1 MVMTQSQLIITVAML
16 MLGTVITR
24 FLPFAVFSEN
34 KETPKF
40 VAYLGKFLPSAVF
53 GMLIVYCLKDVSIL
67 QGSHGLPELIAI
79 LLTAGVHL
87 WKRQMLVS
95 IAVGT
100 IGYMLLIHFVF

>member
-1 MVMTQSQLIITVAML
+1 MVMTQTQLIITIAMC

-24 FLPFAVFSEN
+24 FLPFAVFNEN

-40 VAYLGKFLPSAVF
+40 VAYLGKYLPSAVF
-53 GMLIVYCLKDVSIL
+53 GMLIVYCLKDVSVL

-79 LLTAGVHL
+79 LLTVGIHL

-100 IGYMLLIHFVF
+100 IGYMLLIQFVF

>member
-1 MVMTQSQLIITVAML
+1 MVMTQTQLIITVAICI
-16 MLGTVITR
+16 LGTVITR
-24 FLPFAVFSEN
+24 FLPFVVFSEN

-40 VAYLGKFLPSAVF
+40 VTYLGKYLPSAVF

-87 WKRQMLVS
+87 WKRQMLIS

-100 IGYMLLIHFVF
+100 VSYMLLIQFVF